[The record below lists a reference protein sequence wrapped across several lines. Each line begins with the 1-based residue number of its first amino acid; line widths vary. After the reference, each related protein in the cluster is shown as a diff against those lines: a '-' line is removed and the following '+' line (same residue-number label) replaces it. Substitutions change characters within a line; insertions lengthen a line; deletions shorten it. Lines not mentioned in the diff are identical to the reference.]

1 MTVGGTLKRYR
12 LLSALAMGLGIASL
26 CALPFTSPILNSNHL
41 FLYHTQGNPTP
52 VVGAVLLG
60 VLLLWA
66 IFASYCALAT
76 FVRPTLGRVLWLL
89 LFSFLLGLATVI
101 ASFQLDIHVRGVYLY
116 APLLSLVALLT
127 WLAVLGRNPA
137 RFDSLV
143 RASQTVLVFIGM
155 FGVFTLAQILY
166 VIHGSWN
173 LNPPPRLADATTTA
187 SGSASQA
194 GNPSRAGNA
203 ARPRV
208 IWILLDELSYQQVYG
223 NRAVDLHLPA
233 FDSLAHESVVF
244 TDARPVGYS
253 TDRIVPSLM
262 TGQPVADIRSGLDG
276 QLWIQPRSQSSWQ
289 RFQPENT
296 IFSDARRQA
305 FHIGIAGWYN
315 PYCRI
320 LPRLLSECVCTARE
334 FGEKWWNPNQAILPA
349 ARLLFTHLVLKT
361 ATYAHPQRTRS
372 FVEMPSREADYDQ
385 LLSVADSMLR
395 DPTLNLVFLHLPL
408 PHPPGFYDRH
418 TGAFTHTGTYLDNL
432 VLADKTLAHLHDV
445 LARQG
450 QWDNSTIVLM
460 GDHSW
465 RVNLWKASPGW
476 TAEEEHASSG
486 VFDDRP
492 AYIVKLPNQHTGT
505 TIDSSYDALRTRD
518 LFDHLFTGEIT
529 TPERLATWAG
539 APASTTPA
547 PSDPRLAR

>member
-1 MTVGGTLKRYR
+1 MTVGGSLKRHR

-26 CALPFTSPILNSNHL
+26 CALPFTTPVLTSNHL
-41 FLYHTQGNPTP
+41 FLYHLQGNATA

-60 VLLLWA
+60 VLLFWA
-66 IFASYCALAT
+66 IFAGYCALAM
-76 FVRPTLGRVLWLL
+76 FVRATAGRVLWLL
-89 LFSFLLGLATVI
+89 LLSFLPGIAIPI
-101 ASFQLDIHVRGVYLY
+101 ASYLFEWHGHGLYLY
-116 APLLSLVALLT
+116 PLLLSPAALLT
-127 WLAVLGRNPA
+127 WFAVLGRNPA

-143 RASQTVLVFIGM
+143 RASQTVLVFAGM
-155 FGVFTLAQILY
+155 FGVFTIAQILY
-166 VIHGSWN
+166 VMHGSWN
-173 LNPPPRLADATTTA
+173 LNTPNLNPPPRFAGVTATA
-187 SGSASQA
+187 SS
-194 GNPSRAGNA
+194 NPSRG
-203 ARPRV
+203 RV

-223 NRAVDLHLPA
+223 NRAADLRLPA
-233 FDSLAHESVVF
+233 FDAVAHESVVF

-253 TDRIVPSLM
+253 TDRILPSLM
-262 TGQPVADIRSGLDG
+262 TGQLVADIRSSLDG

-296 IFSDARRQA
+296 IFSDAKRQA

-320 LPRLLSECVCTARE
+320 LPGLLSECVCTARE
-334 FGEKWWNPNQAILPA
+334 FGEKWWDPNQAILPA
-349 ARLLFTHLVLKT
+349 VRLLFTHLVLKT
-361 ATYAHPQRTRS
+361 AAYAHPQRTRS
-372 FVEMPSREADYDQ
+372 FVEMPSRVADYDQ

-395 DPTLNLVFLHLPL
+395 DPSLNFVLLHLPL

-418 TGAFTHTGTYLDNL
+418 TGVISPNGTYLDNL
-432 VLADKTLAHLHDV
+432 VLADKTLAHLRDV
-445 LARQG
+445 LAQQG
-450 QWDNSTIVLM
+450 QWDSSTIVLM

-476 TAEEEHASSG
+476 TAEEERASGG

-492 AYIVKLPNQHTGT
+492 AYVVKLPDQHTGT
-505 TIDSSYDALRTRD
+505 TIDSSYNALRTRE
-518 LFDHLFTGEIT
+518 LFDHLFTGQIT
-529 TPERLATWAG
+529 TPEQLATWAG